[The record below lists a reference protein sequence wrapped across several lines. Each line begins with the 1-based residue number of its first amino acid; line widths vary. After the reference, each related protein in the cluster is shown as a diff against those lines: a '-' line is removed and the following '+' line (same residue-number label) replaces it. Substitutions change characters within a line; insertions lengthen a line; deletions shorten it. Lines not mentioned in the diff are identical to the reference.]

1 MEQVII
7 IGGGP
12 AGSALG
18 CYLSKAGISNSIF
31 ESANHP
37 RAHVGE
43 SLVTS
48 TTRQF
53 HDLGFLEVME
63 REGFVRK
70 YGASWH
76 PPVGGGHLA
85 IEFSEF
91 PQPEVDQDYTYHVD
105 RSRFDHLL
113 LKHAESLGSKVYQG
127 VRVKEVLFENGAAAG
142 VRIAVGDRTLDIP
155 SRFVAD
161 ASGRGTLLGRQLGW
175 KKSDP
180 HFNQFAVHAWF
191 EGVDRGP
198 RPDDIHI
205 HFLPV
210 ERGWVWQIPITATV
224 TSIGV
229 VAEKRVFRQSE
240 KDFAGWF
247 QTLVHSAPDIAD
259 GMRNSRQVNE
269 FKVEADYSYCMDHF
283 VGDRFALIGDAARFV
298 DPIFSSGVSVALA
311 SARFASQVIAK
322 GFETG
327 DLSAA
332 ALRSYEERLRR
343 GTSIWYEF
351 ICLYYKLLPIFTH
364 FIQNKQFRIQVLQL
378 LQGEV
383 YDRQEVPVLD
393 AMRKF
398 ITSVESTEQHILA
411 PALDQT
417 IRLDAVAPLSGSDA

>member
-12 AGSALG
+12 AGAALG
-18 CYLSKAGISNSIF
+18 CYLSKAGISNAIF
-31 ESANHP
+31 EGVNHP
-37 RAHVGE
+37 RPHVGE
-43 SLVTS
+43 SLVPS

-53 HDLGFLEVME
+53 KDLGFLEVME

-76 PPVGGGHLA
+76 PPTQGGHMA

-91 PQPEVDQDYTYHVD
+91 PQPEVDQDYTWHVD
-105 RSRFDHLL
+105 RARFDHLL

-127 VRVKEVLFENGAAAG
+127 VWVKEVLFADGFACG
-142 VRIAVGDRTLDIP
+142 VRAQVAGETFDVPCRL
-155 SRFVAD
+155 VAD
-161 ASGRGTLLGRQLGW
+161 ASGRGTLLGRQLAW
-175 KKSDP
+175 KKNDP
-180 HFNQFAVHAWF
+180 LFNQFAVHAWF

-210 ERGWVWQIPITATV
+210 ERGWVWQIPISERL
-224 TSIGV
+224 TSMGV
-229 VAEKRVFRQSE
+229 VAERRVFKESNR
-240 KDFAGWF
+240 DHAGWF
-247 QTLVHSAPDIAD
+247 HELVSSAPDIARAMA
-259 GMRNSRQVNE
+259 GARRVND
-269 FKVEADYSYCMDHF
+269 FKVEADYSYCMESF
-283 VGDRFALIGDAARFV
+283 VGDGFVLVGDAARFV

-311 SARFASQVIAK
+311 SAKFASERIVE
-322 GFETG
+322 GFAEG

-332 ALRSYEERLRR
+332 RLRPYEERLRR

-351 ICLYYKLLPIFTH
+351 ICLYYKLLPLFTR
-364 FIQNKQFRIQVLQL
+364 FIQSETYRHQVLQL

-393 AMRKF
+393 ALREF
-398 ITSVESTEQHILA
+398 IAAVEKTEGHFLA
-411 PALDQT
+411 PALDPSIT
-417 IRLDAVAPLSGSDA
+417 LDVTGS